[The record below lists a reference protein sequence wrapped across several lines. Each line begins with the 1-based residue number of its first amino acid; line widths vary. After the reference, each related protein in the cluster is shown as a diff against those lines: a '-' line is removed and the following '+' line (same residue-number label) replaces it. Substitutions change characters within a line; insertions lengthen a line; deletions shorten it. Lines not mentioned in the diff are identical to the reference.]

1 MVKFYDDKNA
11 VLFLYY
17 ALKSKGFDWPPEAG
31 DANTENYERK
41 VRRLLIENKWSER
54 NADVF
59 INNVQVTYKKS
70 MPSEEELRW
79 FLDDPRASYWFLYKV
94 DNQYLSTIE
103 QSFSLEGNSL
113 FNVTEPSGKNLPPVH
128 SARVEFIK
136 DKIRKSLFNTSTR
149 DNILNAHREW
159 NDLITRQKIFSDV
172 NSKNGITPDW
182 LLSYLKENNI
192 LLREY
197 MCGDSV
203 DEKLSY
209 CYASYFI
216 WYTWLARSGA
226 EKELFIKKFKSAL
239 STQKSREKKKQG
251 KNKVLNVSVSEETH
265 DKIRRIAETEGI
277 SNARVIEYAVNL
289 AWQQKNSRHLK

>member
-17 ALKSKGFDWPPEAG
+17 ALKHNGFDWPPEAG

-59 INNVQVTYKKS
+59 INNVQVAYKKS

-94 DNQYLSTIE
+94 DNQYLSPVE

-113 FNVTEPSGKNLPPVH
+113 LNGTEPSGKNLPPVH

-136 DKIRKSLFNTSTR
+136 DKIRKSLLNTLTR
-149 DNILNAHREW
+149 DNVLNAHREW
-159 NDLITRQKIFSDV
+159 NDLITRQNIFSDV
-172 NSKNGITPDW
+172 NSKSGITPDW

-197 MCGDSV
+197 MSGDSI

-216 WYTWLARSGA
+216 WYTWFARSDA

-265 DKIRRIAETEGI
+265 DKLRRIAEIEGI
-277 SNARVIEYAVNL
+277 SNARIIEYAINL
-289 AWQQKNSRHLK
+289 AWQQKNSKHLK